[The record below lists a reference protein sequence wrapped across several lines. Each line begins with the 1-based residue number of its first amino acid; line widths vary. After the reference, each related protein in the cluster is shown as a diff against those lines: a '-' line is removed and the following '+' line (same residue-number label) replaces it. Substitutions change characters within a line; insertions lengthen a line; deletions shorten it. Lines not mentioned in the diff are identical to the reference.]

1 MTGIEEPLIW
11 AGSKQNG
18 FVMKSQA
25 TQKLVEILKDG
36 IDVHRC
42 AAARALGQ
50 VSQSD
55 TTAALVA
62 ALMDEDPDVRVD
74 AATAL
79 GQVKD
84 PKTARKLMDNLIGDP
99 DSEVKKAVIP
109 ALVAMKFTPVLP
121 ILRLLAV
128 SRGAEEIAW
137 DEGEFYETGW
147 DNWADIQLAA
157 IRGLG
162 DLGDEEAVPHIM
174 KALADEMGQDVTE
187 PAFKALAKLGEP
199 GARALEKLFSFGNPR
214 LCRRIARAVGVSD
227 NPHLDTLRAKML
239 EDESATIRAL
249 ALGYLPGDDPRLAP
263 LFGDEDAAVRAAVV
277 RHAGLNNLP
286 LLWDLIEDKDPAV
299 RAEVFKI
306 IAANPDR
313 FTDDKL
319 ADAVKNAIKG
329 DPEAARHAA
338 LALFALQGP
347 KVAKGLTHVLTA
359 PDVPRE
365 FRIGV
370 LETLE
375 KAGQI
380 AVPALLEVA
389 ADPDRQLRLAAM
401 TTLANIAAADDVWPN
416 EAATGLLAA
425 LKGELVQPPVEEDDS
440 AEVENVE
447 ETDVPEEIAAE
458 IDAETPLVATDAE
471 PGSTLQAIMENK
483 PDAAPEEEPQE
494 IVLDADQERML
505 DELRTRKL
513 NKRKVSWETA
523 VAPYL
528 DVQRFSA
535 RLLGQLVH
543 ADVTEALIAALDED
557 IDDETR
563 EGILFSLA
571 DHGSAGGKLPASL
584 RDEMLALLAD
594 ESSEIRVLATRV
606 LGNLQGI
613 DIVDELELLLGH
625 DDQLVRVE
633 AVQSLERRGVM
644 SEALK
649 EMLWDKYMGV
659 GIATARAMARLL
671 GPQAVDPL
679 VNFAVRHDGTYR
691 SDIGK
696 LLAEYAPDC
705 GMERLLVLL
714 NDEKHRAHWLVAI
727 DALAEI
733 FASATPQET
742 RMVA

>member
-1 MTGIEEPLIW
+1 
-11 AGSKQNG
+11 
-18 FVMKSQA
+18 MKTQT

-42 AAARALGQ
+42 GAARALGRVTQ
-50 VSQSD
+50 PD

-62 ALMDEDPDVRVD
+62 ALLDEDPDVRVD
-74 AATAL
+74 AAAAL
-79 GQVKD
+79 AQVGD
-84 PKTARKLMDNLIGDP
+84 SQTARKLMDNLIGDP

-109 ALVAMKFTPVLP
+109 ALIAMKYTPVVP

-128 SRGAEEIAW
+128 SRGEKEIAW

-147 DNWADIQLAA
+147 DNWDDVQLAA
-157 IRGLG
+157 IQGLG
-162 DLGDEEAVPHIM
+162 EFGDEEAVPHIM

-187 PAFKALAKLGEP
+187 PAFKALAKMGEP
-199 GARALEKLFSFGNPR
+199 GAKALEKLFGYGNPR
-214 LCRRIARAVGVSD
+214 LCRRLARAVGVSD
-227 NPHLDTLRAKML
+227 NVHLDTLRAKML
-239 EDESATIRAL
+239 QDDSAVIRGL
-249 ALGYLPGDDPRLAP
+249 ALSYLSSEDSRLAP
-263 LFGDEDAAVRAAVV
+263 LFGDEDASVRAAVV

-286 LLWDLIEDKDPAV
+286 LLWDMIEDKDPSV

-306 IAANPDR
+306 IAAHPDK
-313 FTDDKL
+313 FADEKL
-319 ADAVKNAIKG
+319 ADAVKKAIQG
-329 DPEAARHAA
+329 DAEAARHAA

-347 KVAKGLTHVLTA
+347 KVAKGLAHVLNA

-389 ADPDRQLRLAAM
+389 ADSDRQLRLASM
-401 TTLANIAAADDVWPN
+401 TTLASIAASDNVWPN
-416 EAATGLLAA
+416 EAGLGLLAA
-425 LKGELVQPPVEEDDS
+425 LKGELVLAPVEEEEIEEVAETEDVS
-440 AEVENVE
+440 AEI
-447 ETDVPEEIAAE
+447 TEEIAAE
-458 IDAETPLVATDAE
+458 IDAETPLVAEDAA
-471 PGSTLQAIMENK
+471 PGSTLHAIMENK
-483 PDAAPEEEPQE
+483 PDSPEEELEE

-513 NKRKVSWETA
+513 NKRKISWETA

-535 RLLGQLVH
+535 RLLGQVVQD
-543 ADVTEALIAALDED
+543 DVTDALVAALDED

-563 EGILFSLA
+563 EGVLFSLA
-571 DHGSAGGKLPASL
+571 EHGKVTGSLPVEL
-584 RDEMLALLAD
+584 RDDILALLAD
-594 ESSEIRVLATRV
+594 DNSEIRVLAARV
-606 LGNLQGI
+606 LGCLSGD
-613 DIVDELELLLGH
+613 DINSELEMLLEH

-633 AVQSLERRGVM
+633 AVQALDRRGVV
-644 SEALK
+644 SDALQ

-659 GIATARAMARLL
+659 GIATARAMARLM
-671 GPQAVDPL
+671 GPDAVDPL
-679 VNFAVRHDGTYR
+679 VNFAVHHDGTYR
-691 SDIGK
+691 NDIGK
-696 LLAEYAPDC
+696 LLAQYAPDR

-714 NDEKHRAHWLVAI
+714 NDEKHKAHWLVAL

-733 FASATPQET
+733 FTHAIPEEN
-742 RMVA
+742 RLVA

>member
-1 MTGIEEPLIW
+1 MTGIEESLIW
-11 AGSKQNG
+11 AGSKKNG
-18 FVMKSQA
+18 LVMKTQA
-25 TQKLVEILKDG
+25 TQKLVEILTDG

-109 ALVAMKFTPVLP
+109 ALVAMKFTPVVP

-162 DLGDEEAVPHIM
+162 ELGDEEAVPHIM

-187 PAFKALAKLGEP
+187 PAFKALAKMGES
-199 GARALEKLFSFGNPR
+199 GAKALEKLFGYGNPR

-227 NPHLDTLRAKML
+227 NPHLDALRAKML
-239 EDESATIRAL
+239 QDESAGIRVL
-249 ALGYLPGDDPRLAP
+249 ALGYLSSDDPRLAP
-263 LFGDEDAAVRAAVV
+263 LFGDEDAAVRAAAV
-277 RHAGLNNLP
+277 RHAGLNNP
-286 LLWDLIEDKDPAV
+286 ALLWDMIEDKDPTV
-299 RAEVFKI
+299 RTEVFKI
-306 IAANPDR
+306 IAANPDK
-313 FTDDKL
+313 FADDKL

-329 DPEAARHAA
+329 DAEAARHAA

-347 KVAKGLTHVLTA
+347 KVAKGLTHVLNA

-365 FRIGV
+365 FRVGV

-375 KAGQI
+375 KAGQVT
-380 AVPALLEVA
+380 VPALLEAA
-389 ADPDRQLRLAAM
+389 ADPDRQLRLASM
-401 TTLANIAAADDVWPN
+401 TTLANIAATDEVWPN
-416 EAATGLLAA
+416 AAGDGLLAA
-425 LKGELVQPPVEEDDS
+425 LKGELVQPPVEEDDEE
-440 AEVENVE
+440 AENVE
-447 ETDVPEEIAAE
+447 ETEVPEEIAAE

-471 PGSTLQAIMENK
+471 PGSTLHAIMENK
-483 PDAAPEEEPQE
+483 PDDAPEEEPEE
-494 IVLDADQERML
+494 IVLDADQERLL

-513 NKRKVSWETA
+513 NKRKISWETA

-543 ADVTEALIAALDED
+543 PDVTEALIAALDED
-557 IDDETR
+557 IDNETR
-563 EGILFSLA
+563 ENILFSLA
-571 DHGSAGGKLPASL
+571 DHGSAGGELPASL
-584 RDEMLALLAD
+584 RDDMLALLAD

-606 LGNLQGI
+606 LGNLPGE
-613 DIVDELELLLGH
+613 DIVNELELLLGH

-633 AVQSLERRGVM
+633 AIQSLDRRGVM

-649 EMLWDKYMGV
+649 EMLWDKYMGA
-659 GIATARAMARLL
+659 GIATARAMARLM
-671 GPQAVDPL
+671 GPDAVDPL

-696 LLAEYAPDC
+696 LLAEYAPDR

-714 NDEKHRAHWLVAI
+714 DDEKHRAHWLVAI

>member
-1 MTGIEEPLIW
+1 MTACQELLGFDKP
-11 AGSKQNG
+11 KQNG
-18 FVMKSQA
+18 SVMKTQA
-25 TQKLVEILKDG
+25 TQKLVEILQGG

-50 VSQSD
+50 VSQPE

-62 ALMDEDPDVRVD
+62 ALLDEDPDVRVD

-79 GQVKD
+79 GQVCD
-84 PKTARKLMDNLIGDP
+84 PQTARKLMDNLIGDP

-109 ALVAMKFTPVLP
+109 ALVAMKFTPILP

-147 DNWADIQLAA
+147 DNWADVQLAA

-162 DLGDEEAVPHIM
+162 EFGDEEAVPHIM

-187 PAFKALAKLGEP
+187 PAFKALAKMGEP
-199 GARALEKLFSFGNPR
+199 GAKALEKLFGYGNPR

-227 NPHLDTLRAKML
+227 NPHLDGLRADML
-239 EDESATIRAL
+239 QDASAPIRVL
-249 ALGYLPGDDPRLAP
+249 ALGYLAHDDSRLAP
-263 LFGDEDAAVRAAVV
+263 LFMDDDATVRAAVV
-277 RHAGLNNLP
+277 RHAGLYNLP
-286 LLWDLIEDKDPAV
+286 LLWDMIEDEEPAV

-306 IAANPDR
+306 IAAHPDK
-313 FTDDKL
+313 FTDEKL
-319 ADAVKNAIKG
+319 ADAVKKAIKG
-329 DPEAARHAA
+329 DAEAARCAA
-338 LALFALQGP
+338 LALFALRGP
-347 KVAKGLTHVLTA
+347 KVAKGLSHVLSA

-365 FRIGV
+365 FRVGV

-380 AVPALLEVA
+380 AVPSLLKSA
-389 ADPDRQLRLAAM
+389 ADPDRQLRLASM
-401 TTLANIAAADDVWPN
+401 TTLVNIAVADDVWPN
-416 EAATGLLAA
+416 PAGDGLLAA
-425 LKGELVQPPVEEDDS
+425 LKGELVQPPVEADEET
-440 AEVENVE
+440 EVVE

-458 IDAETPLVATDAE
+458 IDAETPLVAEDVE
-471 PGSTLQAIMENK
+471 PGSTLHAIMENK
-483 PDAAPEEEPQE
+483 PDTPQEELEE
-494 IVLDADQERML
+494 IVLNQDQERML

-535 RLLGQLVH
+535 RLLGQLVR

-563 EGILFSLA
+563 ESILFSLA
-571 DHGSAGGKLPASL
+571 DHGKAGGELPATL
-584 RDEMLALLAD
+584 RDDMLALLAD
-594 ESSEIRVLATRV
+594 EVSEIRVLATRV
-606 LGNLQGI
+606 LGCLPGD
-613 DIVDELELLLGH
+613 DIVAELELLLEH

-633 AVQSLERRGVM
+633 AIQSLERRGVM
-644 SEALK
+644 TDALK
-649 EMLWDKYMGV
+649 EMLWDKYMGA
-659 GIATARAMARLL
+659 GIAAARAMARLM
-671 GPQAVDPL
+671 GARAVDPL
-679 VNFAVRHDGTYR
+679 VNFAVHHDGTYR
-691 SDIGK
+691 SEIGK
-696 LLAEYAPDC
+696 LLAEYAPDR

-714 NDEKHRAHWLVAI
+714 NDEQNRAHWLVAM

-733 FASATPQET
+733 FAHAPRQET

>member
-1 MTGIEEPLIW
+1 
-11 AGSKQNG
+11 
-18 FVMKSQA
+18 MKTQA

-36 IDVHRC
+36 MDVHRC

-50 VSQSD
+50 VSQPD

-79 GQVKD
+79 GQVRD
-84 PKTARKLMDNLIGDP
+84 PQAARKMMDNLIGDP

-109 ALVAMKFTPVLP
+109 ALVAMKFTPVIP

-128 SRGAEEIAW
+128 SRGSEEIAW

-147 DNWADIQLAA
+147 DNWADVQLAA

-162 DLGDEEAVPHIM
+162 EFGDEKAVPHLM

-187 PAFKALAKLGEP
+187 PAFKALAKMGEP
-199 GARALEKLFSFGNPR
+199 GAKALEKLFGYDNPR
-214 LCRRIARAVGVSD
+214 LCRRVARAVGGSE
-227 NPHLDTLRAKML
+227 NTHLDGLRAKML
-239 EDESATIRAL
+239 QNDSPVIRVL

-263 LFGDEDAAVRAAVV
+263 LFGDADVTVRAAVV
-277 RHAGLNNLP
+277 RHAGLNHLP
-286 LLWDLIEDKDPAV
+286 LLWDLIEDEEPAV

-306 IAANPDR
+306 IAANPHE
-313 FTDDKL
+313 FTDEKL
-319 ADAVKNAIKG
+319 AEAVKKAIQG
-329 DPEAARHAA
+329 DAEAARQAA

-347 KVAKGLTHVLTA
+347 KVAKGLSHVLNS

-365 FRIGV
+365 FRVGV

-375 KAGQI
+375 KAGQT
-380 AVPALLEVA
+380 AVPALLEVV
-389 ADPDRQLRLAAM
+389 ADPDRQLRLASM
-401 TTLANIAAADDVWPN
+401 TTLANIAVAEGVWPN
-416 EAATGLLAA
+416 GAGDGLLAA
-425 LKGELVQPPVEEDDS
+425 LRGELVQLPVEEESEGVEDADTPTEVPDD
-440 AEVENVE
+440 
-447 ETDVPEEIAAE
+447 IAAE
-458 IDAETPLVATDAE
+458 IDAETPLVTEDVE
-471 PGSTLQAIMENK
+471 SGSTLHAIMENK
-483 PDAAPEEEPQE
+483 PDTPKEELEE
-494 IVLDADQERML
+494 IVLNEDQERML

-523 VAPYL
+523 VTPYL

-535 RLLGQLVH
+535 RLLGQLVQP
-543 ADVTEALIAALDED
+543 DVTEALIAALDED
-557 IDDETR
+557 IDNETR
-563 EGILFSLA
+563 ESILFSLV
-571 DHGSAGGKLPASL
+571 DHSKAGSDLPATL
-584 RDEMLALLAD
+584 RDDMLALLMD

-606 LGNLQGI
+606 LGGLAG
-613 DIVDELELLLGH
+613 DDVVAELELLLEH

-633 AVQSLERRGVM
+633 AIQSLDRRGVT
-644 SEALK
+644 SDALQ

-659 GIATARAMARLL
+659 GIAAARAMARLM
-671 GPQAVDPL
+671 GPDAVDPL
-679 VNFAVRHDGTYR
+679 VNFAVYHDGTYR
-691 SDIGK
+691 NDIGK
-696 LLAEYAPDC
+696 LLAEFAPDR

-714 NDEKHRAHWLVAI
+714 DDEKHKPHWLVAI

-733 FASATPQET
+733 FAHATPDET